1 MTRRCTP
8 AGAPSRACAVST
20 LSRMAIDRRTKIV
33 ATLGPASD
41 SRERLR
47 ALIEAGVDAVRFNL
61 SHGTHEEHS
70 QRAWLVR
77 EIAAEVGR
85 PVALIADLQGPKL
98 RIGEL
103 AEPVVLH
110 TGDQIRVCAEEAA
123 TDGELPIAPAVIG
136 DVLEPGHEVL
146 IDDGLVRLRVDE
158 VEGGR
163 ATCAVVVGGL
173 VSSHKGVN
181 LPGVPVPIP
190 SLTRKDV
197 ADLDWAVETGVDFVA
212 LSFIRS
218 PADVRDLRALLTQA
232 GSHAHVIAKIEKAEA
247 VDVLDDVL
255 AETDA
260 VMVARGDLGVEIGPA
275 LVPLVQKRII
285 HKALERGKPVITATQ
300 MLETMVHSP
309 EPTRAEASDVANAIL
324 DGTSAVMLSGETAVG
339 EYPVEAVAYMDRIA
353 RAVEPSLDYR
363 HELPEA
369 HENPTIGQ
377 AMSNAACDIAEALQ
391 AKAILVPTFTGRTAN
406 AVARLRPRR
415 PIVALTHVDWA
426 MRQLALEWG
435 VTPLLI
441 SETAR
446 RRGAL
451 APRGRGGARRR
462 HRRERRQR
470 RDHRGN
476 RRQHP
481 RHDERHQ
488 GRRRPVA
495 GRRTARPAGEL
506 GLDGCEEEAPPAHRW
521 TDRPALVRAGRARAR
536 RAPLLPAAAR
546 LLRRPLAAERP
557 SSRPC
562 GSCRGSR
569 PRSRSGCGTRRRTPL
584 SPPRRGRSATS
595 APASTSSSS
604 RTSRS
609 GGAGS
614 MGSHAARRGHRR

>member
-1 MTRRCTP
+1 
-8 AGAPSRACAVST
+8 
-20 LSRMAIDRRTKIV
+20 MAIDRRTKIV

-47 ALIEAGVDAVRFNL
+47 ALISAGVNAVRFNL
-61 SHGTHEEHS
+61 SHGTHAEHS
-70 QRAWLVR
+70 ERAWLVR

-103 AEPVVLH
+103 AEAVVLQ
-110 TGDQIRVCAEEAA
+110 TGDQITVCAEEAA
-123 TDGELPIAPAVIG
+123 SDSELPIAPAVIG
-136 DVLEPGHEVL
+136 DVLKPGHEVL

-163 ATCAVVVGGL
+163 ASCAVVVGGQ

-197 ADLDWAVETGVDFVA
+197 ADLEWAVDTGADFVA
-212 LSFIRS
+212 LSFVRS
-218 PADVRDLRALLTQA
+218 PADVRDLRALLEQA
-232 GSHAHVIAKIEKAEA
+232 GSHAHVIAKIEKSEA

-255 AETDA
+255 EETDA

-285 HKALERGKPVITATQ
+285 QKALERGKPVITATQ

-369 HENPTIGQ
+369 TENPTIGQ
-377 AMSNAACDIAEALQ
+377 AMSNAACDLAEALQ

-406 AVARLRPRR
+406 VVARLRPRR

-435 VTPLLI
+435 VTPVHI
-441 SETAR
+441 SETGDVEDLWRLAVEAA
-446 RRGAL
+446 RGAGIVETGD
-451 APRGRGGARRR
+451 RI
-462 HRRERRQR
+462 
-470 RDHRGN
+470 
-476 RRQHP
+476 
-481 RHDERHQ
+481 
-488 GRRRPVA
+488 VITA
-495 GRRTARPAGEL
+495 GTAVNIP
-506 GLDGCEEEAPPAHRW
+506 
-521 TDRPALVRAGRARAR
+521 
-536 RAPLLPAAAR
+536 
-546 LLRRPLAAERP
+546 
-557 SSRPC
+557 
-562 GSCRGSR
+562 
-569 PRSRSGCGTRRRTPL
+569 GTTNVIKVDVVP
-584 SPPRRGRSATS
+584 
-595 APASTSSSS
+595 
-604 RTSRS
+604 
-609 GGAGS
+609 
-614 MGSHAARRGHRR
+614 